1 MPIEIRELVIR
12 ARVDETETAS
22 QTDSGNRRGGTLTRA
37 DREAI
42 IAACVEQV
50 MQMLEDKQER

>member
-1 MPIEIRELVIR
+1 MPIEIRELIIR
-12 ARVDETETAS
+12 ARVEESETAS
-22 QTDSGNRRGGTLTRA
+22 QAGQDRRSSTLSLA

-50 MQMLEDKQER
+50 LKTLDDKRER

>member
-1 MPIEIRELVIR
+1 MPIEIRELIIR
-12 ARVDETETAS
+12 ARVEESETAS
-22 QTDSGNRRGGTLTRA
+22 QSVQGRRTGTLTLA

-50 MQMLEDKQER
+50 LKTLDDKRER

>member
-1 MPIEIRELVIR
+1 MPIEIRELIIR
-12 ARVDETETAS
+12 ARVDESETATQAGVGRQS
-22 QTDSGNRRGGTLTRA
+22 SMLATA

-50 MQMLEDKQER
+50 LKILDDQRER